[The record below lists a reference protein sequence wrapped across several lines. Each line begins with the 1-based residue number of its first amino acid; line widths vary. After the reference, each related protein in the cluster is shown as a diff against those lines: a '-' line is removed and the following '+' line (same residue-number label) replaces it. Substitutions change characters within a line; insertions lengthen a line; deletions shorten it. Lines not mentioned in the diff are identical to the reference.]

1 MNSYSTLLFS
11 LEGNIATITLNRP
24 ALANSMDMAM
34 GKELLAAAQICEQ
47 DGNIRAVILT
57 GGGNFFSAGGD
68 LKAFSG
74 FGDAIGEKLLEL
86 TDYLHAAISIFLRM
100 RAPLIVAVNGAA
112 VGAGFSLAM
121 AGDFVLASENAKF
134 AMAYTSAGL
143 SPDGGASYFL
153 PRIVGLRRA
162 QQLMINNRKLTAAE
176 ALEWGL
182 VTRVCAADQLLP
194 EAHALAQSLAN
205 GATQAIGTVKQLLL
219 TSFSN
224 TPEAQMALEGKNIAQ
239 LASNGD
245 GQKGIN
251 AFLEKRAP
259 AFKGE

>member
-1 MNSYSTLLFS
+1 
-11 LEGNIATITLNRP
+11 
-24 ALANSMDMAM
+24 
-34 GKELLAAAQICEQ
+34 
-47 DGNIRAVILT
+47 
-57 GGGNFFSAGGD
+57 
-68 LKAFSG
+68 
-74 FGDAIGEKLLEL
+74 
-86 TDYLHAAISIFLRM
+86 
-100 RAPLIVAVNGAA
+100 
-112 VGAGFSLAM
+112 
-121 AGDFVLASENAKF
+121 
-134 AMAYTSAGL
+134 L

-182 VTRVCAADQLLP
+182 LTRVCAADQLLP

-245 GQKGIN
+245 GQEGIN

-259 AFKGE
+259 AFKGK

>member
-1 MNSYSTLLFS
+1 MKNYSTLLFT
-11 LEGNIATITLNRP
+11 LEGGIATITLNRV
-24 ALANSMDMAM
+24 ASANSMNMDM
-34 GKELLAAAQICEQ
+34 GRELLDAAKICEQ
-47 DGNIRAVILT
+47 DRAIRAVILT
-57 GGGNFFSAGGD
+57 GGGAFFSAGGD
-68 LKAFSG
+68 LKAFAD
-74 FGDAIGEKLLEL
+74 FGDAIGEKLQEL
-86 TDYLHAAISIFLRM
+86 TDYLHAAISIFMRM

-162 QQLMINNRKLTAAE
+162 QQLMIGNRKLSAAE

-182 VTRVCAADQLLP
+182 VTRVCAADQLRQ
-194 EAHALAQSLAN
+194 ETHALAQSLAN

-219 TSFSN
+219 SSFSN
-224 TPEAQMALEGKNIAQ
+224 TPEAQMALEGKNIAH
-239 LASNGD
+239 LASYGD
-245 GQKGIN
+245 GQEGIH

-259 AFKGE
+259 IFKGE

>member
-34 GKELLAAAQICEQ
+34 GKELLAVAKICEQ
-47 DGNIRAVILT
+47 ERNIRAVILT
-57 GGGNFFSAGGD
+57 GAGNFFSAGGD
-68 LKAFSG
+68 LKAFAG
-74 FGDAIGEKLLEL
+74 FGDAIGEKLQEL

-121 AGDFVLASENAKF
+121 AGDFVLASDNAKF

-153 PRIVGLRRA
+153 PRIIGLRRA

-182 VTRVCAADQLLP
+182 LTRVCAADQLLP

-205 GATQAIGTVKQLLL
+205 SATQAIGTVKQLLL

-245 GQKGIN
+245 GQEGIN

-259 AFKGE
+259 AFKGK